1 MRARERQARAAA
13 DEAPPGGETGA
24 GETGYRGSPLMDPGA
39 VWLGVL
45 AMIGIPVLL
54 LFLSAVC

>member
-1 MRARERQARAAA
+1 MRAGERQARAAA
-13 DEAPPGGETGA
+13 DEAPSGGVTGA
-24 GETGYRGSPLMDPGA
+24 HATGYRGSPLMEPGA

-45 AMIGIPVLL
+45 ATIGVPVLL